1 MGSGFWS
8 YDRAEA
14 FKASDA
20 PLLVVD
26 TGVVIRDVNPAY
38 LRATDRTEEELL
50 GAPMFEAFPDN
61 PADPLADGVA
71 NLGASFQRVFCD
83 GHRDHMPLQRYDI
96 PVGEAPQAFARRFW
110 NLVNSPLRDKAGRL
124 IGVLHHVEDVTPVAD
139 LLVRFGW
146 SSRSGLAVDEG
157 SARLLVAAL
166 AREVLAHQQ
175 ARATAGQL
183 QQALNSRVVIEQAK
197 GVIAG
202 PEGISV
208 DEAFARLRRH
218 ARERG
223 AILSEVARA
232 VVERGLRV

>member
-1 MGSGFWS
+1 MGPAFRG
-8 YDRAEA
+8 YDRAGA
-14 FKASDA
+14 FVAADA

-26 TGVVIRDVNPAY
+26 TDLVIRDVNPAY
-38 LRATDRTEEELL
+38 LKVTDRTEEELL
-50 GAPMFEAFPDN
+50 GTPMFEAFPDN
-61 PADPLADGVA
+61 PGDPQADGVA
-71 NLGASFQRVFCD
+71 NLGASFQRVFC
-83 GHRDHMPLQRYDI
+83 GGRRDYLPLQRYDI
-96 PVGEAPQAFARRFW
+96 PVRASPRAFARRFW

-146 SSRSGLAVDEG
+146 SSPAGLAVDDRTRG
-157 SARLLVAAL
+157 LLVAAL
-166 AREVLAHQQ
+166 AREVLGHQQ

-218 ARERG
+218 AREHG
-223 AILSEVARA
+223 AVLSEVARA
-232 VVERGLRV
+232 VVERGLPV

>member
-1 MGSGFWS
+1 MAPAFWS

-14 FKASDA
+14 FKAADA

-26 TGVVIRDVNPAY
+26 TDLVIRDVNPAY
-38 LRATDRTEEELL
+38 LRATGRTEEELL
-50 GAPMFEAFPDN
+50 GARMFEAFPDN

-110 NLVNSPLRDKAGRL
+110 NLVNSPLRDNAGRL

-139 LLVRFGW
+139 LLVSFGW
-146 SSRSGLAVDEG
+146 PSPAGLAVDERTRG
-157 SARLLVAAL
+157 VIVAAL

-202 PEGISV
+202 REGISV
-208 DEAFARLRRH
+208 NEAFDRLRRH
-218 ARERG
+218 ARDHG
-223 AILSEVARA
+223 AVLSEVARA